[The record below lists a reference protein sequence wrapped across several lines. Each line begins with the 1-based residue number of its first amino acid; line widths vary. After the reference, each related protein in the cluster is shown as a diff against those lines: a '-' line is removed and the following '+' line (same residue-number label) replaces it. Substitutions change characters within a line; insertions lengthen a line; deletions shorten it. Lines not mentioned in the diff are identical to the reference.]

1 MEVSATNACGTINFS
16 NSFLLNK
23 KSPFTSLFKMY
34 PNPSKDIVT
43 IDLRDENNA
52 PDKDATISGELYDIM
67 GTLRSKVA
75 LNNNKATFSVLGL
88 NKGIYVLKIYINDQL
103 EAHQI
108 AVE

>member
-23 KSPFTSLFKMY
+23 ESPSTILFKIY